1 MQLTSDR
8 VSWAYWIAAA
18 LAVLAAL
25 TPLVLAHGQSSRVLV
40 AVAPFA
46 LAAVLLAANGFVHQR
61 GRPLS
66 TILFFIAGLAIVYA
80 VLAMVSLPIRLAV
93 VGTCPVPP
101 QPCPAGI
108 EPVLQD
114 YESNSISGSVTL
126 GVLAIGAGFVA
137 LMILF
142 RRKKTE

>member
-1 MQLTSDR
+1 VQLTPDR

-18 LAVLAAL
+18 LALLGAL

-46 LAAVLLAANGFVHQR
+46 LAAGLLAANGFVHQQ

-66 TILFFIAGLAIVYA
+66 TILFFVAGLAIVYA

-101 QPCPAGI
+101 QPCPTGI
-108 EPVLQD
+108 EPILRD
-114 YESNSISGSVTL
+114 YESSSITGSVTL
-126 GVLAIGAGFVA
+126 GILAIGAGFVG

-142 RRKKTE
+142 RRKKAE